1 MEISDRVGK
10 RVSRQKHVRFLTSST
25 KWLTIWPNLA
35 PETVIHT
42 CSDQSSATGS
52 TGNLAFTPLTGVPP
66 KTMYRC
72 DLADTIPSSTNQQQE
87 DWTLSLAHGQTRR
100 TALFKTIGHTHLMRS
115 LAAFFAISCNVT
127 RRLP

>member
-72 DLADTIPSSTNQQQE
+72 DLAFE
-87 DWTLSLAHGQTRR
+87 
-100 TALFKTIGHTHLMRS
+100 
-115 LAAFFAISCNVT
+115 
-127 RRLP
+127 RLPYVKMAQLEFPVSLMIGLVV